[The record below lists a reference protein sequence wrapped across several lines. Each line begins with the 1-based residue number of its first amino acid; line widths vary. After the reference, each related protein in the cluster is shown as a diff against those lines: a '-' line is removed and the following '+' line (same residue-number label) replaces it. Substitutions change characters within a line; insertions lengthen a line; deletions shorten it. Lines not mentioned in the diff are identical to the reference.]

1 VPSGPAASAHS
12 LDRLRALCAGEGA
25 RLDLLEAAFEL
36 AGLQRKSGEQE
47 EPVDLAP
54 FRQHVAAM
62 AAEVGDL
69 VRRRGA
75 APQRLAD
82 VIGRA
87 YAYRG
92 DSETYDDLQN
102 ADLMRV
108 IERRKGLPVA
118 LSILYLHVARAQ
130 GWDAE
135 GLAFPGHFLI
145 RVAVEG
151 GRHVLDPFHDGAVRD
166 AADLRALLRQ
176 VLGADAE
183 LRPGHFD
190 PVGDRDVL
198 LRLEN
203 NVRLRLAKRN
213 DWPGAGRSLDRMLVI
228 APDRPELLFEAGEIN
243 ARLDKRRAAIAAFE
257 RFLAVAGSEAAPALR
272 QRASALLQEL
282 RRGLN

>member
-1 VPSGPAASAHS
+1 MSNVESDSPQDLGP
-12 LDRLRALCAGEGA
+12 LRALCAGDGA
-25 RLDLLEAAFEL
+25 RLDLLEAAL
-36 AGLQRKSGEQE
+36 ALSTLRRGEA
-47 EPVDLAP
+47 VDLAP

-62 AAEVGDL
+62 SADVADL

-75 APQRLAD
+75 TPESLAE
-82 VIGRA
+82 VIARS

-102 ADLMRV
+102 ADLVRV

-118 LSILYLHVARAQ
+118 LAILYLHVARTQ

-145 RVAVEG
+145 RVGIEG
-151 GRHVLDPFHDGAVRD
+151 ARHVVDPFHEGDVRD
-166 AADLRALLRQ
+166 AAGLRDLLRQ
-176 VLGADAE
+176 VSGPAAE
-183 LRPGHFD
+183 LTPDHFD
-190 PVGDRDVL
+190 PVSDRDVL

-203 NVRLRLAKRN
+203 NVRLRLARREE
-213 DWPGAGRSLDRMLVI
+213 WPGAAQSLDRMLAI
-228 APDRPELLFEAGEIN
+228 SPDQPELLFEAGQLN

-257 RFLAVAGSEAAPALR
+257 RFLDTSAGRSDPALR

>member
-1 VPSGPAASAHS
+1 VSRNEPDH
-12 LDRLRALCAGEGA
+12 LREFCAGDGQ
-25 RLDLLEAAFEL
+25 RLDLLEAAL
-36 AGLQRKSGEQE
+36 AMSALQHD
-47 EPVDLAP
+47 EPVDLVP

-62 AAEVGDL
+62 TNELADL

-75 APQRLAD
+75 APERLAE
-82 VIGRA
+82 VIARSYG
-87 YAYRG
+87 YRG
-92 DSETYDDLQN
+92 DAETYDDLQN
-102 ADLMRV
+102 ADLVRV

-145 RVAVEG
+145 RVAIDG
-151 GRHVLDPFHDGAVRD
+151 ARHVVDPFHEGTVRD
-166 AADLRALLRQ
+166 AAQLRELVRQ
-176 VLGADAE
+176 VLGPEAE

-190 PVGDRDVL
+190 PVPDRDVL

-203 NVRLRLAKRN
+203 NVRLRLAKLE
-213 DWPGAGRSLDRMLVI
+213 DWAGAARSLDRMLAI
-228 APDRPELLFEAGEIN
+228 APDRPELLFEAGQIN

-257 RFLAVAGSEAAPALR
+257 RFLGVEAGQGDPGLR